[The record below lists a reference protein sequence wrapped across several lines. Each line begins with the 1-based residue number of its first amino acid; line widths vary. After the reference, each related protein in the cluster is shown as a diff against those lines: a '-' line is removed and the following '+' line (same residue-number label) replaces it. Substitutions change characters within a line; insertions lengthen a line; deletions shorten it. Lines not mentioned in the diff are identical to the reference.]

1 MYNKRNWSVFSIQ
14 DKSVFMGFC
23 ELIYFL
29 FPLPCKN
36 WTFSFEILTWISTHF
51 IFNSTHKSEIK
62 FNFVVNIYLRGL
74 ILDLQQRFYQN
85 ENASRV
91 NSYKR
96 CLNYL
101 NKWSKNCV
109 VVEKYVSKH
118 KFLII
123 RNGNN
128 WTMKIEKAEISRI
141 IKTLAI
147 FRNNWKI
154 SKFNS
159 ALAPIQI
166 FIQTDFRR
174 ILTKLK
180 TSNKCVMPIVCFNS
194 GVFSSLTIVI
204 TTKLQ

>member
-62 FNFVVNIYLRGL
+62 YNFVVNIYLRGL

-85 ENASRV
+85 ENVSRV

-118 KFLII
+118 KFWII

-128 WTMKIEKAEISRI
+128 WTMKIEKAEICRI

-159 ALAPIQI
+159 A
-166 FIQTDFRR
+166 
-174 ILTKLK
+174 
-180 TSNKCVMPIVCFNS
+180 
-194 GVFSSLTIVI
+194 
-204 TTKLQ
+204 